1 MKLHVFFLA
10 LLVASAFCQPL
21 IKLKKADKL
30 SYKLAATVDLSS
42 TKTAG
47 HSGSFQAVFWVQVNA
62 VSGSGASAV
71 YTCVSNMYNGVSNGE
86 YLQGL
91 GDGNPLG
98 TSVSFKWKATGEI
111 FQINANPK
119 DEPIYAHL
127 KLLAL
132 DSLSNTLLPVGT
144 NKKIK
149 ESSVLGVHN
158 TNYKGT
164 PEANY
169 LTVTGKSFG
178 SADVVSYTD
187 KTLDPKSVTLQASG
201 NAKLHSLGHV
211 HTASHSRVLAM
222 RPVNVPAVAED
233 YSDEF
238 VSKGKVSLTLLTRL
252 AANNAVTWIDPA
264 INNAPI
270 EAPEIAELLA
280 SEAAHFDS
288 LTEAATQYLT
298 IGDESFEME
307 DDNEL
312 IWSTEALLDRLSDES
327 IYQDTLVLQE
337 IIDEADKTVK
347 TDETV
352 FKQMAALANAN
363 KGELTQAIVFI
374 LTGSS
379 SDLAASALIDLVF
392 DNSLTISYLAARTAI
407 FSEKPAVVE
416 ALIQRAM
423 IPDEVGNFLLSVDLA
438 PLESASNGLAFNKE
452 WSYAKKVGGKTA
464 GVQISTKVQASSN
477 LNCKNPTF
485 DYMARAQ
492 ANADILILG
501 RNVRAVDALA
511 EYGKVGG
518 VPLQNTISV
527 KIFKKE
533 IYKKTLPGVNRDC
546 SVKTIPVAQIA
557 PGAKFS
563 YTVWVIVPI
572 KITASANLNA
582 KLNLQYSLC
591 DTDLSAMMRV
601 VPTVGV
607 TIAGSASCNLFL
619 VKAGATL
626 KGQFD
631 ISIYP
636 EAYVKGTKCLVGL
649 DVKMVH
655 RPLIADLSVYVKK
668 RSCKVKF
675 LKIKCKWKNA
685 ANKTLFHWAKAAKES
700 LLYQKQWPI
709 AK

>member
-1 MKLHVFFLA
+1 MR
-10 LLVASAFCQPL
+10 LLVFLLLTAVVFSQPIL
-21 IKLKKADKL
+21 QLRVGDKL
-30 SYKLAATVDLSS
+30 SYSLYATVELSS
-42 TKTAG
+42 SRAQG
-47 HSGSFQAVFWVQVNA
+47 HAGSFTGLFWVQVTN
-62 VSGSGASAV
+62 VQGSGASAV
-71 YTCVSNMYNGVSNGE
+71 YFCTASLYNGLSTNEVLGYPVSFQWTATG
-86 YLQGL
+86 QVR
-91 GDGNPLG
+91 
-98 TSVSFKWKATGEI
+98 SVSV
-111 FQINANPK
+111 NPA
-119 DEPIYAHL
+119 DVDIYVQL
-127 KLLAL
+127 KLTAM
-132 DSLSNTLLPVGT
+132 DSLSTTLLPVGSA
-144 NKKIK
+144 KSVQ
-149 ESSVLGVHN
+149 ESSVVGVHN
-158 TNYKGT
+158 TNYRGT
-164 PEANY
+164 PEANF
-169 LTVTGKSFG
+169 LTVAGKSFA
-178 SADVVSYTD
+178 SADVLSYAD
-187 KTLDPKSVTLQASG
+187 RSLDPKSVTLQASG
-201 NAKLHSLGHV
+201 HAKLHSLGHV
-211 HTASHSRVLAM
+211 HTASHTRVLAM
-222 RPVNVPAVAED
+222 RPVNVPAIPED

-238 VSKGKVSLTLLTRL
+238 VSKGTVSLTLLTRL

-280 SEAAHFDS
+280 SEAVHFDS

-307 DDNEL
+307 DDNDL

-485 DYMARAQ
+485 DYMARAE
-492 ANADILILG
+492 ANADILVLG
-501 RNVRAVDALA
+501 RNNRAVDALA

-518 VPLQNTISV
+518 SPLQNLISV
-527 KIFKKE
+527 KIFNKE
-533 IYKKTLPGVNRDC
+533 IYRKTLPGVNIDC
-546 SVKTIPVAQIA
+546 SVKTIPVAHIA
-557 PGAKFS
+557 PGGSFS
-563 YTVWVIVPI
+563 YTVWVIIPI
-572 KITASANLNA
+572 TVSASAHLNA
-582 KLNLQYSLC
+582 RLNLQYSVC
-591 DTDLSAMMRV
+591 DTDLSAMMRA
-601 VPTVGV
+601 VPTVGI
-607 TIAGSASCNLFL
+607 TISGSAAANLFL
-619 VKAGATL
+619 VKAGGTL
-626 KGQFD
+626 TGRFEV
-631 ISIYP
+631 SIIP
-636 EAYVKGTKCLVGL
+636 EAYVKGTQCLVGF
-649 DVKMVH
+649 DVKMVNQ
-655 RPLIADLSVYVKK
+655 PLLADLTVYVKR
-668 RSCKVKF
+668 RSCK
-675 LKIKCKWKNA
+675 LLHLKCKWKNVA
-685 ANKTLFHWAKAAKES
+685 QKTLFHWAANAKET
-700 LLYQKQWPI
+700 LLYQKQFPI
-709 AK
+709 GK